1 MPSGVNQGSAWTS
14 SNWTRAGANGSL
26 EKSGTRLITR
36 FIGASPPRET
46 TIFHAKTARLSLP
59 ARTVTQSCDA
69 PRAVQMVAIPRILF
83 ADILRLVSELRHATG
98 GRIDVKRLLIL
109 SPIKNQGRG
118 ASR

>member
-1 MPSGVNQGSAWTS
+1 LRAKPAPTPMPSGVNQGSAWTS

-83 ADILRLVSELRHATG
+83 ADILRLVSELRPPPA
-98 GRIDVKRLLIL
+98 V
-109 SPIKNQGRG
+109 
-118 ASR
+118 AST